1 MKKLLLLSLTA
12 ACICFL
18 SLAEHAQVSPVPEA
32 DDVFIRARKLF
43 EEGKF
48 EESLALLRQGEKAE
62 PKRADIQIG
71 LGNVLVNL
79 KRFEDAA
86 AAFGRVVKVLPD
98 DPRGHFGLCM
108 TFPKIGKRIE
118 AVDACREAVRLDP
131 TSGEYHAALARAYTA
146 NNRTMDTLRL
156 LEAVIERFHNDIQI
170 IGLLADAYRHAAD
183 WPHAAE
189 YYSRVSQLA
198 PRLSFPYLGLAES
211 LANLDRQ
218 NEAIA
223 AARKYTELEPTDAG
237 GFLNLGRIQL
247 EAGFFHESI
256 EPLSRSIDLKC
267 ACEQAYLLL
276 AEVHE
281 TLGDRDGALTVYRAA
296 YSALPPSFS
305 VSYLFGRSLT
315 SYGRMAE
322 AVAPLEK
329 ANALKP
335 DDVGTMVSL
344 GLAYFESNQFE
355 KAIPMLTKADG
366 LRPADETIQMFLR
379 VARARLSV
387 RDRLREYIDAAERN
401 PGDKKA
407 LIRLADA
414 YRYSGKPDMA
424 EAQYRAAIKI
434 DPRDFNL
441 YNLQGIYFSDTGQ
454 KEKALDSYRTAA
466 QLSNNHVIYLALSD
480 AFERLGRLEEA
491 VSAARRSVELKSTLL
506 VSHLALG
513 DLLNKQGKRD
523 ETVQAYEAAYALN
536 AGDPRPNFRLA
547 WFYIKTGNKEGAIRH
562 YDILRSLAPND
573 VGPLG
578 RCIRAHFGR

>member
-1 MKKLLLLSLTA
+1 
-12 ACICFL
+12 
-18 SLAEHAQVSPVPEA
+18 
-32 DDVFIRARKLF
+32 
-43 EEGKF
+43 
-48 EESLALLRQGEKAE
+48 
-62 PKRADIQIG
+62 
-71 LGNVLVNL
+71 
-79 KRFEDAA
+79 
-86 AAFGRVVKVLPD
+86 
-98 DPRGHFGLCM
+98 
-108 TFPKIGKRIE
+108 
-118 AVDACREAVRLDP
+118 
-131 TSGEYHAALARAYTA
+131 
-146 NNRTMDTLRL
+146 
-156 LEAVIERFHNDIQI
+156 
-170 IGLLADAYRHAAD
+170 
-183 WPHAAE
+183 
-189 YYSRVSQLA
+189 
-198 PRLSFPYLGLAES
+198 
-211 LANLDRQ
+211 
-218 NEAIA
+218 
-223 AARKYTELEPTDAG
+223 
-237 GFLNLGRIQL
+237 
-247 EAGFFHESI
+247 
-256 EPLSRSIDLKC
+256 
-267 ACEQAYLLL
+267 
-276 AEVHE
+276 
-281 TLGDRDGALTVYRAA
+281 
-296 YSALPPSFS
+296 
-305 VSYLFGRSLT
+305 
-315 SYGRMAE
+315 MAE

-355 KAIPMLTKADG
+355 KAIPMLTKADA

-523 ETVQAYEAAYALN
+523 EAVQAYEAAYALN